1 MSYRFIR
8 ITDYYDEFLDSYYK
22 NNLDCSHL
30 SYKEEHEEII
40 EQSIE
45 IVSSYGKY
53 LRKIGVDAIDVIS
66 NATSL
71 QKKWAIEHNFSSK
84 LSNDEIVFE
93 QINYY
98 QPEIVWIDTTC
109 FLSKEWITYLRE
121 NVKSL
126 KLVVGH
132 ICAPYNATIETAFHE
147 LDIVFTCS
155 PCTVDNLKR
164 KGVKNVEL
172 AYHAFN
178 HSVLNDINSEIND
191 FPQRK
196 LVFTGSLIT
205 GYGLHNERIEY
216 LERMISSD
224 IDMTI
229 FGNLESTK
237 RIFLKK
243 TFSKTIQTLNKLNLE
258 SVVNNVE
265 FLNKH
270 KLHAQANI
278 KQYTKKLLEKVQAP
292 VFGKD
297 MYKLLAKSNVCF
309 NIHGDIAGKCA
320 GNLRLF
326 EATGVGTCL
335 VTDWKKNMTELF
347 DLENEVVTYRSV
359 DECIEKIKWLEAN
372 PKEMKKIAL
381 AGQKRTLKDHTIEK
395 RVEIVHAILKSRL

>member
-8 ITDYYDEFLDSYYK
+8 ITDYYEEFLDSYYN
-22 NNLDCSHL
+22 NNLNCSHL
-30 SYKEEHEEII
+30 SYNEEYLGII

-93 QINYY
+93 QIKYY
-98 QPEIVWIDTTC
+98 QPEIVWIDSTR

-132 ICAPYNATIETAFHE
+132 ICAPYNATIEAAFHE

-164 KGVKNVEL
+164 KGVKNIEL

-178 HSVLNDINSEIND
+178 HSVLNEINTEIND

-216 LERMISSD
+216 LERIINSD
-224 IDMTI
+224 IDITI

-237 RIFLKK
+237 RIF
-243 TFSKTIQTLNKLNLE
+243 F
-258 SVVNNVE
+258 
-265 FLNKH
+265 
-270 KLHAQANI
+270 
-278 KQYTKKLLEKVQAP
+278 
-292 VFGKD
+292 
-297 MYKLLAKSNVCF
+297 
-309 NIHGDIAGKCA
+309 
-320 GNLRLF
+320 
-326 EATGVGTCL
+326 
-335 VTDWKKNMTELF
+335 KN
-347 DLENEVVTYRSV
+347 
-359 DECIEKIKWLEAN
+359 
-372 PKEMKKIAL
+372 
-381 AGQKRTLKDHTIEK
+381 
-395 RVEIVHAILKSRL
+395 